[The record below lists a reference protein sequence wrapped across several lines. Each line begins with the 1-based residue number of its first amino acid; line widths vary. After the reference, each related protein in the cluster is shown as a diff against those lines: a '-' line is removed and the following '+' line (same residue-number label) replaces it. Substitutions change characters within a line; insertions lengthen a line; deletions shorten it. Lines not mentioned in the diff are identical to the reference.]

1 MKNLQTSDKR
11 GELHERRLPALPHLP
26 HARLYILGRAFH
38 EIRELLTQKKG
49 SLSNVVVTLDRMYP
63 IGCISMPP
71 YRPVV
76 VSFVALSAPDHSK
89 GTEFCA

>member
-1 MKNLQTSDKR
+1 MRAAFDLYDT
-11 GELHERRLPALPHLP
+11 ER
-26 HARLYILGRAFH
+26 LGAEKHRRHVLAVFS
-38 EIRELLTQKKG
+38 G

-63 IGCISMPP
+63 IGCISMLP

-89 GTEFCA
+89 GTKSCA